1 VKPFDFVL
9 YGFVVIGWSSS
20 WLPLKWQV
28 GTVAPEVSLIW
39 RFLIAGSLMFFIG
52 WLTKRRLA
60 LPLWGHGMAMAL
72 GVFLFSTNFALFYYA
87 SQSLASGLLAVVFAS
102 ASLVNLFY
110 GAVLFRTPIRR
121 LGLLAAILGFGG
133 ILLLYWPEIESS
145 RGAIG
150 ALALCLCGTFSF
162 CTGNMISSAA
172 QRRDLPVIG
181 STAWGMLYGAGFM
194 LIVSLLRGHEL
205 TIELSWRY
213 IGGGMWLAVF
223 SSVLAFS
230 AYLTLLGRIG
240 ASRAAYATVIF
251 PPFAL
256 LISTFVE
263 GYAWTSFALI
273 GLPLVLLGIITINL
287 RRARG

>member
-1 VKPFDFVL
+1 
-9 YGFVVIGWSSS
+9 
-20 WLPLKWQV
+20 
-28 GTVAPEVSLIW
+28 
-39 RFLIAGSLMFFIG
+39 
-52 WLTKRRLA
+52 
-60 LPLWGHGMAMAL
+60 
-72 GVFLFSTNFALFYYA
+72 
-87 SQSLASGLLAVVFAS
+87 
-102 ASLVNLFY
+102 
-110 GAVLFRTPIRR
+110 
-121 LGLLAAILGFGG
+121 
-133 ILLLYWPEIESS
+133 
-145 RGAIG
+145 
-150 ALALCLCGTFSF
+150 
-162 CTGNMISSAA
+162 
-172 QRRDLPVIG
+172 
-181 STAWGMLYGAGFM
+181 MLYGAGFM

-205 TIELSWRY
+205 EHRAELALYRRRL
-213 IGGGMWLAVF
+213 WLAVF